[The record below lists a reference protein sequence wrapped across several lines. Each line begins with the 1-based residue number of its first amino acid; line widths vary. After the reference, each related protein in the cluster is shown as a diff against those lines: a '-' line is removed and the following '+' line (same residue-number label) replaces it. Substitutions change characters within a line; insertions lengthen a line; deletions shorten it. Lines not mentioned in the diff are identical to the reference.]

1 MLIESKITQETQSKV
16 RSIRN
21 VVLKEYLCLKKPA
34 LLHNL
39 AKNHFPT
46 PRAHPKIN
54 FIDVDAISTD
64 SSNSLPLTPK
74 SPPTS
79 LTPELA
85 LASVPE
91 GPSLAIHH
99 PNCAS
104 NFQTAPAMPRISQCY
119 IESLLVRHGLTM
131 EHHYS
136 SFLPSDKKYKKISG
150 YLANYEQIVFS
161 GKIFCENC
169 ESEKYSDFISGLK
182 VVLVLIMGSWPV
194 LTRYAKCDQVAAILL
209 VLAAQLSNLPK
220 KCIYDSFKLFDDE
233 NFNTMKIRHLRKSK
247 LYNSAQ
253 EIIKSAMA

>member
-1 MLIESKITQETQSKV
+1 MLIESKITQEPHAKV

-64 SSNSLPLTPK
+64 SSNSLQVSPVT
-74 SPPTS
+74 PPTILS
-79 LTPELA
+79 PELT
-85 LASVPE
+85 LASAPE
-91 GPSLAIHH
+91 TPSLAIHH

-104 NFQTAPAMPRISQCY
+104 NFQTGFTMARISQCY
-119 IESLLVRHGLTM
+119 IESLLVRHGLTL

-136 SFLPSDKKYKKISG
+136 NFLSSDKKYKKISG

-161 GKIFCENC
+161 GKMFCENC
-169 ESEKYSDFISGLK
+169 ESEKYSDFISALK
-182 VVLVLIMGSWPV
+182 VVLLLIMGSWPV

-233 NFNTMKIRHLRKSK
+233 NFNTMKIRHLRKAK

-253 EIIKSAMA
+253 ELIKGAMA